1 MAHFL
6 GREGGIGLPVCDTRV
21 NRFSV
26 IASRA
31 GAFEK

>member
-1 MAHFL
+1 MGHFL
-6 GREGGIGLPVCDTRV
+6 GREGIVGLAAWAASM
-21 NRFSV
+21 NRFSA

>member
-1 MAHFL
+1 MGYFL
-6 GREGGIGLPVCDTRV
+6 GREGVVGLPVCVAAV
-21 NRFSV
+21 NRFSA

>member
-1 MAHFL
+1 MGISS
-6 GREGGIGLPVCDTRV
+6 GREGAVGLPVCAAAV
-21 NRFSV
+21 NRFSA